1 MKTIWFDKENEVN
14 TYAEFVSRFVYES
27 GECLLDISADAEY
40 EVYINGKFVGNGQ
53 YPDYPFYKVYDR
65 LDITG
70 YCVKGENLLAVR
82 AYHDG
87 LENSSVYYP
96 KPAGLAYRI
105 FAGDAVLAESD
116 EKTLARRSRLYKSGD
131 MENITRQLGYSFR
144 ADMTADD
151 DWTVCGNGEGF
162 APATVTV
169 ENYKFNPRPIKKC
182 VLSEPLSSAAV
193 MQGYFVDT
201 DGDLPSMKM
210 QNALFG
216 FERFP
221 QMTGRDRIKFADKP
235 NTFSCD
241 KGDGIFVVYDL
252 GKETAG
258 YLTID
263 ITVDEDTIANIAYGE
278 HLYDGRVRSEIDGR
292 NFAFAIKL
300 KKGRNFF
307 ENNFRRLGLRY
318 LQICVYTHKVTVD
331 KLTVRDY
338 SYPVTEKPKKFN
350 DKFVEKLY
358 ETGVRTLRLCMH
370 EHYEDCPWRE
380 QGLYAMDSRNQ
391 MLFGYGAFG
400 EYEYPRA
407 SLKTIALSDDEDG
420 LLSITSPAKMNIT
433 IPSFSLFWIIAL
445 YENAKEDL
453 DKNFVAEMLPVAERL
468 TEIFAAR
475 LTENGV
481 ESFVGIR
488 YWNFY
493 EWSAGLDGGEIF
505 KKVEGKPSCDLIPTA
520 LLSIAAKYL
529 AELEKIL
536 DRKEQA
542 DRYRDISEKAFTAIE
557 NFYDENDGLYY
568 SFIKDGKKE
577 GLHAYSLAVV
587 LYAGVKSDRAKHIAG
602 IFVSEDTRIVPC
614 TTAALQFYYDVI
626 IKYAKNGLDFVWK
639 DIENRFGKMIL
650 AGATSL
656 WETDLG
662 DADFDD
668 AGSLCHAWSAVPCYI
683 YDKYGF

>member
-182 VLSEPLSSAAV
+182 VLSGPLSSAAV

-278 HLYDGRVRSEIDGR
+278 HRQKFRV
-292 NFAFAIKL
+292 
-300 KKGRNFF
+300 
-307 ENNFRRLGLRY
+307 
-318 LQICVYTHKVTVD
+318 
-331 KLTVRDY
+331 
-338 SYPVTEKPKKFN
+338 
-350 DKFVEKLY
+350 
-358 ETGVRTLRLCMH
+358 
-370 EHYEDCPWRE
+370 
-380 QGLYAMDSRNQ
+380 
-391 MLFGYGAFG
+391 
-400 EYEYPRA
+400 
-407 SLKTIALSDDEDG
+407 
-420 LLSITSPAKMNIT
+420 
-433 IPSFSLFWIIAL
+433 
-445 YENAKEDL
+445 
-453 DKNFVAEMLPVAERL
+453 
-468 TEIFAAR
+468 
-475 LTENGV
+475 
-481 ESFVGIR
+481 
-488 YWNFY
+488 
-493 EWSAGLDGGEIF
+493 
-505 KKVEGKPSCDLIPTA
+505 CD
-520 LLSIAAKYL
+520 
-529 AELEKIL
+529 
-536 DRKEQA
+536 
-542 DRYRDISEKAFTAIE
+542 
-557 NFYDENDGLYY
+557 
-568 SFIKDGKKE
+568 
-577 GLHAYSLAVV
+577 
-587 LYAGVKSDRAKHIAG
+587 
-602 IFVSEDTRIVPC
+602 
-614 TTAALQFYYDVI
+614 
-626 IKYAKNGLDFVWK
+626 
-639 DIENRFGKMIL
+639 
-650 AGATSL
+650 
-656 WETDLG
+656 
-662 DADFDD
+662 
-668 AGSLCHAWSAVPCYI
+668 
-683 YDKYGF
+683 